1 MSFNMFR
8 LIKRYK
14 SSFSLVELG
23 VGIAV
28 SGVLTGTTV
37 AGMSVVN
44 NAKVT
49 KLVQEIQYYDMAN
62 TQFISTYNSLPG
74 LITNNN
80 CIKSDKFGNTC
91 RTAKNINITTSDNMF
106 SNSSCSKLSGCK
118 IETSGKAGSEDI
130 INGFLTPMRYL
141 QAAGLIEQRVQYGL
155 NQQLP
160 TNSDYSTKVWAK
172 SQLEDNIYINIYNYS
187 TSLGY
192 KKGDSWLFTGQYILG
207 HTTHSGNWQDHY
219 NKLQRPE
226 DQYLIYHRNSSIPKG
241 ALSNVLVKNV
251 DAKIDDGKPLTGRL
265 TVYATTNGDFKNNE
279 YSKCITEEPTDENRI
294 GSILYNNDKR
304 GRCNISYLLQSK
316 KINKKNRI

>member
-91 RTAKNINITTSDNMF
+91 RTAKNINITT
-106 SNSSCSKLSGCK
+106 
-118 IETSGKAGSEDI
+118 DI
-130 INGFLTPMRYL
+130 YK
-141 QAAGLIEQRVQYGL
+141 
-155 NQQLP
+155 QL
-160 TNSDYSTKVWAK
+160 V
-172 SQLEDNIYINIYNYS
+172 
-187 TSLGY
+187 
-192 KKGDSWLFTGQYILG
+192 
-207 HTTHSGNWQDHY
+207 
-219 NKLQRPE
+219 
-226 DQYLIYHRNSSIPKG
+226 
-241 ALSNVLVKNV
+241 
-251 DAKIDDGKPLTGRL
+251 
-265 TVYATTNGDFKNNE
+265 
-279 YSKCITEEPTDENRI
+279 
-294 GSILYNNDKR
+294 
-304 GRCNISYLLQSK
+304 
-316 KINKKNRI
+316 